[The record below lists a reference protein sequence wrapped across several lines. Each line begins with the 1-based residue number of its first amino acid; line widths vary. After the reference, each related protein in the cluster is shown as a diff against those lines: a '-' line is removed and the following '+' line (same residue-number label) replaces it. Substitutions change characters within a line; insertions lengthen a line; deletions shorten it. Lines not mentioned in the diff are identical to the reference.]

1 MREKRERGREKGVR
15 VGLLLSAALLAA
27 GTLAAQTPIPAHVGA
42 SISGPAVTVH
52 PAVDPSQVPDSI
64 PALKKCGPPLE
75 PVGAVEASGVVQF
88 TVLKSG
94 KVDTAS
100 IQPVVDSGISDAGL
114 RSIAVRMLGAC
125 SYRAARRDGKKVP
138 ATLQQRFNLET
149 GMKASNYQPPF
160 TVESRGDSI
169 ARMAQGAGSRV
180 SASDSLTPDG
190 RRVVRVEEAPML
202 VSCTVARRAD
212 PSYTTAGYVIGTD
225 GKPEMATLET
235 SPQAS
240 GERLKAITAMIA
252 SCTYVPARFH
262 GARVR
267 VKVSQGIQFR

>member
-1 MREKRERGREKGVR
+1 MRV
-15 VGLLLSAALLAA
+15 VLLGTALLLAA
-27 GTLAAQTPIPAHVGA
+27 GTAAAQTPIPAQVGA

-52 PAVDPSQVPDSI
+52 PAVDPSQIPDSI

-100 IQPVVDSGISDAGL
+100 VQPVVDSGISDAGL

-125 SYRAARRDGKKVP
+125 SYRAAKRDGKKVP

-169 ARMAQGAGSRV
+169 ARMARGTGA
-180 SASDSLTPDG
+180 SASDSVLPDG
-190 RRVVRVEEAPML
+190 RRVVHVEEAPML
-202 VSCTVARRAD
+202 VSCTTVRRAD
-212 PSYTTAGYVIGTD
+212 PSYTMARYVIGTD

-262 GARVR
+262 GVRVR
-267 VKVSQGIQFR
+267 VKVSQGIRFR